1 MKCPFCN
8 DDNDKV
14 VDSRSSHDGTV
25 VRRRRE
31 CTSCDKRYTTY
42 ERIEEI
48 PLKVIKKDNRR
59 EDFDRQKLMAGILKA
74 CEKRPVSIEKIEDVV
89 NQIEKDLESRYDK
102 EIKSHE
108 IGELMMRKLKDLDDI
123 AYVRFAS
130 VYRQFKDI
138 DQFMNE
144 VKTLKSLDTKKKEKK
159 K

>member
-1 MKCPFCN
+1 MKCPYCN
-8 DDNDKV
+8 SDNDKV
-14 VDSRSSHDGTV
+14 VDSRSSHEGTV

-31 CTSCDKRYTTY
+31 CTTCTKRYTTY

-74 CEKRPVSIEKIEDVV
+74 CEKRPVSIE
-89 NQIEKDLESRYDK
+89 QIEIVVDSIEKELES
-102 EIKSHE
+102 SHDREVASKE
-108 IGELMMRKLKDLDDI
+108 IGELMMRKLKELDDI

-138 DQFMNE
+138 DQFMRE
-144 VKTLKSLDTKKKEKK
+144 VQTLKGVKKKKK
-159 K
+159 

>member
-1 MKCPFCN
+1 MKCPYCN
-8 DDNDKV
+8 SDNDKV
-14 VDSRSSHDGTV
+14 VDSRSSHEGTV

-31 CTSCDKRYTTY
+31 CTTCTKRYTTY

-74 CEKRPVSIEKIEDVV
+74 CEKRPVSID
-89 NQIEKDLESRYDK
+89 QIEIVVDSIEKELES
-102 EIKSHE
+102 SHDREVASKE
-108 IGELMMRKLKDLDDI
+108 IGELMMRKLKELDDI

-138 DQFMNE
+138 DQFMRE
-144 VKTLKSLDTKKKEKK
+144 VQTLKGVKKKKK
-159 K
+159 